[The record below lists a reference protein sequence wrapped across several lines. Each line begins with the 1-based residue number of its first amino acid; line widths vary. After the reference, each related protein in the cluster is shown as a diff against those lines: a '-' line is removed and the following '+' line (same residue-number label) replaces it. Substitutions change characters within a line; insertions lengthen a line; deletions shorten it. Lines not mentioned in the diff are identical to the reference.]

1 VSKTNKVL
9 AHDRAALPITLV
21 TGFLGAG
28 KSTYINRI
36 LHAYSGRRIG
46 LVVNEF
52 GEVGLESNI
61 IEASPDDIVELSG
74 GCMCC
79 LLRKDLRD
87 ALRRLVRH
95 DSGLERIVVEASG
108 LSDPVPVQQTFRNA
122 RLGRPVQLESVI
134 CLVDQVNFLAHRVE
148 YGVLDHQVRG
158 ADFILITKAD
168 QSPDS
173 AAMVEQVLSEL
184 APRVPR
190 YRVGEEP
197 PLELLVGTKTALEW
211 GEHIHVHAPELGNN
225 AHDRHEHDVQQ
236 LWFESPQPFDPE
248 RLKLFFDELPQ
259 GIIRG
264 KGVLYLANKDGKK
277 HKFVLQLS
285 GARRELQA
293 VPWKRREM
301 RSNVVLLL
309 GKNFDLEKLREK
321 LLECL
326 TEIDA
331 RYLESRGDTA

>member
-1 VSKTNKVL
+1 MPANAL
-9 AHDRAALPITLV
+9 AALPITLV
-21 TGFLGAG
+21 TGFLGVG

-36 LHAYSGRRIG
+36 LHAYSGQRIG

-61 IEASPDDIVELSG
+61 LEASPDDIVELSG

-87 ALRRLVRH
+87 AVKRLVRH

-122 RLGRPVQLESVI
+122 RVGRPVQLESVI
-134 CLVDQVNFLAHRVE
+134 CLVDQANFLENRVE
-148 YGVLDHQVRG
+148 YEVLDRQVRG

-173 AAMVEQVLSEL
+173 AELVEQVLSEL

-190 YRVGEEP
+190 YRIGEEP
-197 PLELLVGTKTALEW
+197 PLELLVGTRSAPEP
-211 GEHIHVHAPELGNN
+211 GEHIHVHAHELGNE

-248 RLKLFFDELPQ
+248 RLKLFFDQLPQ
-259 GIIRG
+259 GIVRG

-293 VPWKRREM
+293 VPWKRKEIK
-301 RSNVVLLL
+301 SNVVLLL
-309 GKNFDLEKLREK
+309 GKSFDLEKLREE
-321 LLECL
+321 LCECL
-326 TEIDA
+326 STTDA
-331 RYLESRGDTA
+331 RPLESQGSTA